1 MPIINKDFKNIKNII
16 IIIIL
21 FVLLCAFGYASY
33 SNESFQTTTSS
44 FLQQYITTLSRLIN
58 NPIYAI
64 IDPSDKQG
72 IYYNLNVKF
81 IKKNNDLPIYTL
93 YLDKPLDDDIKHYNN
108 GDISQ
113 LERNRSDYYYY
124 KLVINTRDTSS
135 LYKFTK
141 SNSVYYFNRVYL
153 QPLYTSKCEGFFK
166 ESSCNKRF
174 LGNKEYKSEL
184 VNITNEINNIY
195 NIMITS
201 NIFNIKDSIR
211 GRYPLSITVL
221 PTEILF
227 KLSDALFNKT
237 VLDDQI
243 RQIKNTINDYKN
255 LANIYLD
262 SDYQGL
268 FANIKLGFKM
278 KSFSTSKIVYSIYII
293 PLINTDV
300 YRIISKTELGFSGII
315 DNRTIPVDTYLN
327 GIEQQEKFYTKVI
340 NASYTFYRKDNKYY
354 FRRYLPYIEGKGRK
368 RFDKQCDITTQI
380 NNLSTNFSTI
390 FPPIDNTTAVMNVL
404 DREII
409 YTININ

>member
-33 SNESFQTTTSS
+33 TNESFQTTTSS

-58 NPIYAI
+58 NPIYAVL
-64 IDPSDKQG
+64 G

-93 YLDKPLDDDIKHYNN
+93 YLEQPSDNDIKHYNN
-108 GDISQ
+108 DDVSQ
-113 LERNRSDYYYY
+113 
-124 KLVINTRDTSS
+124 LVINTRDTGS
-135 LYKFTK
+135 LYKFTQ
-141 SNSVYYFNRVYL
+141 SNSVYYFNREYVKPREESRCPY
-153 QPLYTSKCEGFFK
+153 SKSFCDKGGGPH
-166 ESSCNKRF
+166 
-174 LGNKEYKSEL
+174 LYKSEL
-184 VNITNEINNIY
+184 ANITNEINNIY

-237 VLDDQI
+237 VLDNQI

-262 SDYQGL
+262 TDNQGL

-293 PLINTDV
+293 PLVNTDV
-300 YRIISKTELGFSGII
+300 YRIISKTKLTNSGIFENI
-315 DNRTIPVDTYLN
+315 TIPVDTYLD

-340 NASYTFYRKDNKYY
+340 NASYTFYRKNNKYY

-368 RFDKQCDITTQI
+368 KFDKQCNITTQI

-404 DREII
+404 DREIT
-409 YTININ
+409 YTINVN